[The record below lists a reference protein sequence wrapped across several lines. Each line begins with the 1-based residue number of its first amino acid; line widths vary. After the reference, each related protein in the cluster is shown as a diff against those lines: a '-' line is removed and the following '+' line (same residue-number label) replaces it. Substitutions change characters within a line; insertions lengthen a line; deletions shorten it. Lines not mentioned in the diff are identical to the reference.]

1 MGAEVMNSKMQK
13 RKNIQTKIN
22 NSIVTISFVNQSEK
36 PATDA
41 VISVLSAIY
50 GNRLKQELG
59 LVEK

>member
-1 MGAEVMNSKMQK
+1 MNSKMQE

-36 PATDA
+36 PATGA

>member
-1 MGAEVMNSKMQK
+1 MNSKMQE

>member
-1 MGAEVMNSKMQK
+1 MNSKMQE
-13 RKNIQTKIN
+13 RKNIQIKIN

-41 VISVLSAIY
+41 VISALSAIY

>member
-1 MGAEVMNSKMQK
+1 MNSKMQE

-36 PATDA
+36 LATDA

>member
-1 MGAEVMNSKMQK
+1 MDSKMQE

-41 VISVLSAIY
+41 VISVLSVIY
-50 GNRLKQELG
+50 GNRLKQVLG
-59 LVEK
+59 SSKK